1 MTPYQWIG
9 AGIVASAVDIWTV
22 RRRLSG
28 KMGERNRLE
37 CLAAV
42 NRVGGLRNLILLGLA
57 LDFLLPPIAIAGCL
71 VAYARKRD

>member
-1 MTPYQWIG
+1 
-9 AGIVASAVDIWTV
+9 
-22 RRRLSG
+22 
-28 KMGERNRLE
+28 MGERNRLE